1 MLCFGARYVW
11 YWFVPCFSIASVS
24 CFDWLILFWF
34 SRQFGETLLEFRCW
48 FDLKAIKGKVFSAK
62 HYFIRESIE
71 AQIQLKLILQFA
83 IFWMRHFKIPG
94 GSSKHKARQS
104 RSNTTSS
111 LSFLLLQTLNLNSW
125 ECLGQL
131 WRMHHDELVQ
141 FSKLFQNFGLASLE
155 LVGWVSWKPA
165 VGAVALPLL
174 NHNRISVEDQLF
186 HCIGKRK

>member
-1 MLCFGARYVW
+1 MTICQPLFNQTYWNIAAMHNKPDYLSASLNPFWLQKKSTHWLFLGLDNRYVW
-11 YWFVPCFSIASVS
+11 FLYLYPVLFYCFSLV
-24 CFDWLILFWF
+24 FWLADPILIF
-34 SRQFGETLLEFRCW
+34 SAIWWTLLEFRCW

-111 LSFLLLQTLNLNSW
+111 
-125 ECLGQL
+125 
-131 WRMHHDELVQ
+131 
-141 FSKLFQNFGLASLE
+141 
-155 LVGWVSWKPA
+155 
-165 VGAVALPLL
+165 
-174 NHNRISVEDQLF
+174 
-186 HCIGKRK
+186 